1 MANRPDAAGIGGRSP
16 ITTLFRPKY
25 QKFLKRVQGDEG
37 LAGTTGI
44 DVICGN
50 GRTLEDH
57 RSIVGDEVIEGIY
70 ARSEQLGGRKIVHI
84 NSTAQGGGVAEML
97 HSLIPLMNDAGIAA
111 EWKVLHGCDDFF
123 AITKSFHNALQSEHV
138 VLPPE
143 SIDHYRETNRNYSS
157 LLSLDHDVVVVH
169 DPQPLPLVEF
179 LEKSQPWIWRC
190 HIDLSNPDAGVW
202 NILEEYV
209 TQYDRMII
217 SHPAYRRT
225 TLSMEQMIFHPAIDP
240 LSEKNR
246 DLADEVIE
254 ETLEAFGIP
263 TDKPLITQIS
273 RFDKWK
279 DPEGVIDIFL
289 RVREEADCRLV
300 LCGSM
305 APDDPE
311 GWEIHQRVV
320 EKAGDLVNT
329 GDVILITC
337 ENSTLVN
344 VLQRVSAVIVQKS
357 LREGFGLTVTEAL
370 WKERPVVASRVGGI
384 PLQITDGET
393 GFLVDPDDTG
403 GFAERILQILGN
415 PALGRELGRRAKEH
429 VRQHFLITRLVS
441 EYLDLMIREYGNGN
455 GSSTGKPLET

>member
-1 MANRPDAAGIGGRSP
+1 MTGSA
-16 ITTLFRPKY
+16 
-25 QKFLKRVQGDEG
+25 
-37 LAGTTGI
+37 GI

-57 RSIVGDEVIEGIY
+57 RTIVGNEAIEAIY
-70 ARSEQLGGRKIVHI
+70 AKSAQLSGKKIVHI

-97 HSLIPLMNDAGIAA
+97 HSLIPLMNAAGIAA

-138 VLPPE
+138 DLPPE
-143 SIDHYRETNRNYSS
+143 SIDHYLETNRNYSS
-157 LLSLDHDVVVVH
+157 LLSVDHDVVVVH
-169 DPQPLPLVEF
+169 DPQPLPLIEF
-179 LEKSQPWIWRC
+179 LEKTQPWIWRC
-190 HIDLSNPDAGVW
+190 HIDLSNPDENVW
-202 NILEEYV
+202 NLLEEFV
-209 TQYDRMII
+209 TKYDRMII
-217 SHPAYRRT
+217 SHPAYRRE
-225 TLSMEQMIFHPAIDP
+225 TLIMDQMIFHPAIDP

-246 DLADEVIE
+246 DLPEEVIA
-254 ETLEAFGIP
+254 ETLGAFGIP

-289 RVREEADCRLV
+289 RVREKEDCRLV

-320 EKAGDLVNT
+320 EKAGDLVKT

-344 VLQRVSAVIVQKS
+344 VLQRVSDVIIQKS

-393 GFLVDPDDTG
+393 GFLVDPDDTE
-403 GFAERILQILGN
+403 GFAERILQILED
-415 PALGRELGRRAKEH
+415 PALGVRLGRNAKEH
-429 VRQHFLITRLVS
+429 VREHFLITRLVS
-441 EYLDLMIREYGNGN
+441 EYLDLMMRENGN
-455 GSSTGKPLET
+455 GDGSPA